1 MYYIV
6 SIPAEQVM
14 ITLWQST
21 LQSST
26 GEGRLP
32 EQEAAAT
39 QDTTAEVSIQIDIVD
54 IETWRLTLR
63 DIFSLQGTSALT
75 QKLRR
80 RVTFVSFRGTIKP
93 LVPGDLV

>member
-1 MYYIV
+1 MYVCSNKTSKCPLPALIFTLGQSRLKDMANLTTSIVNHLMYCIV

-21 LQSST
+21 LPSST
-26 GEGRLP
+26 GEGGLS

-54 IETWRLTLR
+54 I
-63 DIFSLQGTSALT
+63 
-75 QKLRR
+75 
-80 RVTFVSFRGTIKP
+80 V
-93 LVPGDLV
+93 